1 MTVVVNEL
9 EVVGGQPATGAGPPA
24 GPEPPETPKP
34 EPELLVE
41 RAVRLRRARTRRLE
55 AT

>member
-9 EVVGGQPATGAGPPA
+9 EVVGGQPAAAGEPA
-24 GPEPPETPKP
+24 GPEPPEAPKP

-41 RAVRLRRARTRRLE
+41 RVVRLRRARALRLE